1 MIQYSTYSF
10 AMIGKAK
17 TIQYSKYS
25 FLSQET
31 IHLVVPDV
39 ELTQVIQNVF
49 KVSVVIEPGTVT
61 IVDGIPNVSGQ
72 VVKDFNAVTYVD
84 PSNQRNMSMIYTGEC
99 FVGYFSM
106 PEVGEDSWSQN
117 LLEYLLS
124 NGFEVVDVPA
134 AFVGVLA

>member
-1 MIQYSTYSF
+1 
-10 AMIGKAK
+10 MIGKAK